1 MDDVIEETSKYSMSD
16 FYKVLKWLPR
26 SKVDRQFPVAIDS
39 SLFVDGDSIVLPT
52 IYEEFNGIDYV
63 QFFINFHGVNVDV
76 SALLLDFS
84 PLLNGNISLLQANCS
99 DDEIDYDNDTII
111 TFKLDDNVTFTDKTR
126 IITGAK
132 SLKLSFGSEV
142 NGIEI
147 TNVLMRCQNYTY
159 TLTDIEQSLIT
170 GENHVLNRL
179 GHFARDHKV
188 PKKLYDY
195 IYMAAGAY
203 AWLTRWEYETKPM
216 KEPKSESN
224 NYADR
229 LLGQVDAAIAEYL
242 ADIENKKDHH
252 DLFHATSRGVDWGI

>member
-1 MDDVIEETSKYSMSD
+1 MKDRMGETSTYSMSD

-26 SKVDRQFPVAIDS
+26 SKVDRQFPTAIDD
-39 SLFVDGDSIVLPT
+39 VIVEGDSLVIPT
-52 IYEEFNGIDYV
+52 IYEEFNGIDEV

-84 PLLNGNISLLQANCS
+84 PLLNGNVSLLQAKCS
-99 DDEIDYDNDTII
+99 DDEIDNVNDTII
-111 TFKLDDNVTFTDKTR
+111 TFKLDDNVTFTDQTR
-126 IITGAK
+126 IITGVK
-132 SLKLSFGSEV
+132 SLKLSFGSDV
-142 NGIEI
+142 TGVEI
-147 TNVLMRCQNYTY
+147 TNILMRSQNYSY

-179 GHFARDHKV
+179 GHYAKRQYV
-188 PKKLYDY
+188 PKKLKNYV
-195 IYMAAGAY
+195 YMAAGAY

-229 LLGQVDAAIAEYL
+229 LLGQVDTAIAEYIS
-242 ADIENKKDHH
+242 DIENKKDHR
-252 DLFHATSRGVDWGI
+252 DLFHATYTGVEWGI

>member
-1 MDDVIEETSKYSMSD
+1 MDNVLGETSNYSMSD
-16 FYKVLKWLPR
+16 FYKVLKWIPR
-26 SKVDRQFPVAIDS
+26 SKVDRQFPVAVDDVI
-39 SLFVDGDSIVLPT
+39 VDGDCIVLPT
-52 IYEEFNGIDYV
+52 IYEEFNGIDEV
-63 QFFINFHGVNVDV
+63 QFFINFNGVHVDV
-76 SALLLDFS
+76 SELLLDFS

-99 DDEIDYDNDTII
+99 DTKIDYDNDTII
-111 TFKLDDNVTFTDKTR
+111 SFKLDDNVSFTDQTR
-126 IITGAK
+126 IITGVK

-142 NGIEI
+142 EGIEI
-147 TNVLMRCQNYTY
+147 TNILMRCQNYTY

-179 GHFARDHKV
+179 GHFARNHKI
-188 PKKLYDY
+188 PKKLQDY
-195 IYMAAGAY
+195 VYMAAGAY

-229 LLGQVDAAIAEYL
+229 LLGQVNTAISEYL

-252 DLFHATSRGVDWGI
+252 DLFHATYRGVEWGI